1 MSKIGKRL
9 IIFIGTLIL
18 LLGSLLSPC
27 FVLAEVYAQDSNP
40 SVVNSSSSV
49 TNQDVSNTSTTSP
62 PTTQVD
68 SNASQSNV
76 TSSTASSSTSN
87 STVTSQNENNNVTS
101 SENATATSK
110 TTDNVTPSDN
120 KAQDSSATETQV
132 SNASSQPK
140 KSLAAPK
147 VHSKVAT
154 SGPSTSDISTPLDI
168 DVTKVS
174 FYLEFDPDGEGSS
187 VYTGKLF
194 RIYQRLEFDNDKVT
208 DGVYSIIK
216 IAKKYVKAG
225 SVEIPKLD
233 SVKNVESMDDD
244 EYYIRKVYY
253 NPVAGG
259 GIIAF
264 PIIFKHVMYTTP
276 PGSATPVSSTLYL
289 REHKI
294 GYSELKATAKTH
306 NPYISKY
313 VVNKGSNQM
322 WYDVGQDVG
331 MPDVNDPTY
340 SSNNLDE
347 LLTCYYLITVTNG
360 GMFDDYGVY
369 YRAVGTIKDVL
380 PEGMVFDKDDP
391 EAAPWTYDEATR
403 TVSFPDVGKY
413 MEEHGTRRLQLRLPV
428 KLRHVKLGQK
438 IINSVSLL
446 DEQGNEIGNHSVG
459 FTPYAKQ
466 TKYGS
471 GSVDKKLIAGGGEL
485 DESNNEMEWKVAP
498 KFEERMAAQKY
509 YINGLGDL
517 INNNGPRIYKGT
529 GDSIQTAGEKTLELK
544 EVTVHIPEGVDV
556 GTIKLYGKTLRET
569 QFRLLKDNV
578 QSDQAISLTSDIEYV
593 KATFEKPIL
602 ARTDVYL
609 TVKTKVVDEKWPK
622 GIFSSDES
630 TSSTT
635 LHNWGFV
642 YYSDDQGKVI
652 GEKYKEAVGS
662 YNRAFL
668 TLRVEYDDNWQTSIE
683 AHNEDKTRLTYILTP
698 NRVDENMPFT
708 IVTLLP
714 DGIDV
719 INEYHR
725 SLENMGYKV
734 VHHYLGTDKT
744 ALIITKT
751 LKEIDSGE
759 NYPIQKYRYAFR
771 QQIQFNKYLTKAV
784 HQLDH
789 YIYWYDPSVLKT
801 TSGWADESTI
811 VNNNQLDLDGKG
823 TFVGK
828 SVLKAMT
835 KVDFGPPEEVIIHEK
850 IGHTPEDLSVHPL
863 IVSPLEEFYYEINL
877 ENRTKQTSK
886 PYAFYNILP
895 HKGDTMND
903 QDRIIDRGSTDG
915 AIFKKIAKSDPDFDV
930 YYSEVQDIQ
939 KLTTAN
945 WQPLTDSVDA
955 SKVKSIKVVLKK
967 EMQAN
972 TVKKLLIQMRASHNP
987 ADLLSHN
994 SSLLTQEGKTFL
1006 LDSNVVEARGVGELT
1021 KPVLQVLK
1029 EVDKTTA
1036 FSKDVLQYT
1045 FNVKNTGDGTWYGTL
1060 EDVLPEKDVNYIA
1073 NSTKVNTKAITDKLW
1088 ENATDLAVSDENV
1101 WNDNSLRYLVT
1112 IKPGQ
1117 ELKLSF
1123 KTKIVKAEDGIIVNR
1138 FYGVNAENPDFNKD
1152 SNTVET
1158 QIYVRKLVVNKAVDK
1173 AKAKTG
1179 DTLTYQ
1185 LTVENTGTA
1194 RWVGMLTDKLTD
1206 DLQAVKT
1213 DAGSFEGNTLSVPID
1228 LEQGQTQTITF
1239 TAKVLRKKAGEILNH
1254 ASVIHENI
1262 PELNVESNEVKTV
1275 VEEEPEPTPTEPEE
1289 KPDEPEPT
1297 PTEPE
1302 DKPDEPDPTPTEPED
1317 KPDEPEPTPTE
1328 PEEKPDEPDPPPTE
1342 PEDKPDEPDPTPT
1355 EPEDKPDEPDPTPT
1369 EPEDKPDELEPTPT
1383 EPEDKPDEP
1392 GVPNTAE
1399 RENDDRYFMNSGG
1412 KLDNQKRSTQ
1422 GTVKQ
1427 KELTRVAKS
1436 NTKKHLP
1443 ATGTQK
1449 NGYLWLSVI
1458 SLGLAGIVIYFD
1470 RRSRWHR

>member
-1 MSKIGKRL
+1 MIVSKIGKRL

-40 SVVNSSSSV
+40 SVVNPSSS
-49 TNQDVSNTSTTSP
+49 TSTTSP
-62 PTTQVD
+62 PTTNQSSVANDSSPTTQVD

-76 TSSTASSSTSN
+76 TSSTASSSTSD
-87 STVTSQNENNNVTS
+87 STTTSQNTTNNVTS

-140 KSLAAPK
+140 KTLAAPK
-147 VHSKVAT
+147 VQTKVAT

-208 DGVYSIIK
+208 DGVYSMIK

-276 PGSATPVSSTLYL
+276 PGSETPVSSTLYL

-306 NPYISKY
+306 DPYISKY

-331 MPDVNDPTY
+331 MPDADDPTY

-413 MEEHGTRRLQLRLPV
+413 MQEHGTRRLQLRLPV

-446 DEQGNEIGNHSVG
+446 DEQRNEIGNHSVG

-578 QSDQAISLTSDIEYV
+578 QSGQAISLTSDIEYV

-622 GIFSSDES
+622 EIFSSDES

-811 VNNNQLDLDGKG
+811 VKNNQLDLDGKG
-823 TFVGK
+823 TFVDK

-915 AIFKKIAKSDPDFDV
+915 AIFKKIAQSDPDFDV
-930 YYSEVQDIQ
+930 YYSEVQEIQ

-945 WQPLTDSVDA
+945 WQPLTDNVDV

-1088 ENATDLAVSDENV
+1088 ETAEDLAVSDEKV
-1101 WNDNSLRYLVT
+1101 WNDNRLRYLVT
-1112 IKPGQ
+1112 LEPGQ

-1123 KTKIVKAEDGIIVNR
+1123 KTKIVKEEDGKIVNR
-1138 FYGVNAENPDFNKD
+1138 FSGVNAENPDFNKD

-1158 QIYVRKLVVNKAVDK
+1158 QIHVRKLVVSKTVDK
-1173 AKAKTG
+1173 AEAKTG
-1179 DTLTYQ
+1179 DILTYK

-1194 RWVGMLTDKLTD
+1194 KWVGTLTDKLTD
-1206 DLQAVKT
+1206 DLQALKT
-1213 DAGSFEGNTLSVPID
+1213 DVGSFDGNTLSVPID
-1228 LEQGQTQTITF
+1228 LDQGQTQVITF

-1254 ASVIHENI
+1254 ASVTHENT

-1275 VEEEPEPTPTEPEE
+1275 VKKDPEP
-1289 KPDEPEPT
+1289 D
-1297 PTEPE
+1297 
-1302 DKPDEPDPTPTEPED
+1302 
-1317 KPDEPEPTPTE
+1317 PTPTE
-1328 PEEKPDEPDPPPTE
+1328 PEEKPDEPDPTPTE
-1342 PEDKPDEPDPTPT
+1342 PEEKPDEPDPTPT

-1369 EPEDKPDELEPTPT
+1369 EPEDKPDEPAPTPT
-1383 EPEDKPDEP
+1383 EPADTPDEHDPPPTEAQYNTEAP

-1399 RENDDRYFMNSGG
+1399 RENDDRLFMNSGG
-1412 KLDNQKRSTQ
+1412 GKFDNQKRSTQ

-1443 ATGTQK
+1443 VTGTQK

>member
-1 MSKIGKRL
+1 M
-9 IIFIGTLIL
+9 
-18 LLGSLLSPC
+18 
-27 FVLAEVYAQDSNP
+27 
-40 SVVNSSSSV
+40 
-49 TNQDVSNTSTTSP
+49 
-62 PTTQVD
+62 
-68 SNASQSNV
+68 
-76 TSSTASSSTSN
+76 
-87 STVTSQNENNNVTS
+87 
-101 SENATATSK
+101 
-110 TTDNVTPSDN
+110 
-120 KAQDSSATETQV
+120 
-132 SNASSQPK
+132 
-140 KSLAAPK
+140 
-147 VHSKVAT
+147 
-154 SGPSTSDISTPLDI
+154 
-168 DVTKVS
+168 
-174 FYLEFDPDGEGSS
+174 
-187 VYTGKLF
+187 
-194 RIYQRLEFDNDKVT
+194 
-208 DGVYSIIK
+208 
-216 IAKKYVKAG
+216 KAG

-264 PIIFKHVMYTTP
+264 PIIFKHAMYTTP
-276 PGSATPVSSTLYL
+276 PGSETPISSTLYL

-306 NPYISKY
+306 EPSITKY
-313 VVNKGSNQM
+313 VVNKSSNQPY
-322 WYDVGQDVG
+322 YDINQDVG
-331 MPDVNDPTY
+331 MPDNNDPTY
-340 SSNNLDE
+340 SSNRLDE
-347 LLTCYYLITVTNG
+347 LLTCYYLITVING
-360 GMFDDYGVY
+360 GLFDDYGVY
-369 YRAVGTIKDVL
+369 YHAVGTIKDVL
-380 PEGMVFDKDDP
+380 PEGMEFDKDDP

-403 TVSFPDVGKY
+403 TVSFPDLGKH
-413 MEEHGTRRLQLRLPV
+413 MEEHRTRRLQLRLPV

-438 IINSVSLL
+438 ITNSISLF
-446 DEQGNEIGNHSVG
+446 DEQGKIISSHSVG
-459 FTPYAKQ
+459 FTPYAWQ
-466 TKYGS
+466 TKFGS
-471 GSVDKKLIAGGGEL
+471 GSVDKQLIAGDGTF
-485 DESNNEMEWKVAP
+485 DESKNEMEWKIAP
-498 KFEERMAAQKY
+498 KFEEGMAAQKY

-517 INNNGPRIYKGT
+517 INNIGPRIYNGT

-569 QFRLLKDNV
+569 QFKLLKDNV
-578 QSDQAISLTSDIEYV
+578 QSGQAISLTPEIEYI
-593 KATFEKPIL
+593 KAEFSKPIL
-602 ARTDVYL
+602 ARSDVYL
-609 TVKTKVVDEKWPK
+609 TVKTKVIDEKWPK
-622 GIFSSDES
+622 EIFASAES

-642 YYSDDQGKVI
+642 YYSNDQGKVI

-714 DGIDV
+714 DGVDV

-725 SLENMGYKV
+725 PLENMGYQV

-744 ALIITKT
+744 ALIFTKT
-751 LKEIDSGE
+751 LKDIDIGE
-759 NYPIQKYRYAFR
+759 NYPIQKYRYSFR

-811 VNNNQLDLDGKG
+811 VRNNQLDLDGKG

-863 IVSPLEEFYYEINL
+863 IVSPLEEFFYEINL

-915 AIFKKIAKSDPDFDV
+915 AIFKKIAQSDPDFDV

-955 SKVKSIKVVLKK
+955 SRVKSIKVVLKK

-1006 LDSNVVEARGVGELT
+1006 LDSN
-1021 KPVLQVLK
+1021 
-1029 EVDKTTA
+1029 
-1036 FSKDVLQYT
+1036 
-1045 FNVKNTGDGTWYGTL
+1045 
-1060 EDVLPEKDVNYIA
+1060 
-1073 NSTKVNTKAITDKLW
+1073 
-1088 ENATDLAVSDENV
+1088 
-1101 WNDNSLRYLVT
+1101 
-1112 IKPGQ
+1112 
-1117 ELKLSF
+1117 
-1123 KTKIVKAEDGIIVNR
+1123 
-1138 FYGVNAENPDFNKD
+1138 
-1152 SNTVET
+1152 
-1158 QIYVRKLVVNKAVDK
+1158 
-1173 AKAKTG
+1173 
-1179 DTLTYQ
+1179 
-1185 LTVENTGTA
+1185 
-1194 RWVGMLTDKLTD
+1194 
-1206 DLQAVKT
+1206 
-1213 DAGSFEGNTLSVPID
+1213 
-1228 LEQGQTQTITF
+1228 
-1239 TAKVLRKKAGEILNH
+1239 
-1254 ASVIHENI
+1254 
-1262 PELNVESNEVKTV
+1262 EVKTV
-1275 VEEEPEPTPTEPEE
+1275 VEEEPEPTPTEPED
-1289 KPDEPEPT
+1289 KPNEPEPM
-1297 PTEPE
+1297 
-1302 DKPDEPDPTPTEPED
+1302 
-1317 KPDEPEPTPTE
+1317 
-1328 PEEKPDEPDPPPTE
+1328 
-1342 PEDKPDEPDPTPT
+1342 
-1355 EPEDKPDEPDPTPT
+1355 
-1369 EPEDKPDELEPTPT
+1369 PT

-1399 RENDDRYFMNSGG
+1399 RENDDRFFMNRGGG
-1412 KLDNQKRSTQ
+1412 KFDNQKRSTQ

-1443 ATGTQK
+1443 ATGMQK

>member
-1 MSKIGKRL
+1 MSAIGNRI
-9 IIFIGTLIL
+9 IIFVGTMIL
-18 LLGSLLSPC
+18 LFGSLFSP
-27 FVLAEVYAQDSNP
+27 FLVFAEVYAQDSNM
-40 SVVNSSSSV
+40 SVVNQNTSESM
-49 TNQDVSNTSTTSP
+49 QDVPKTPTTSP
-62 PTTQVD
+62 PTENQSYVSNESGTNSQVAP
-68 SNASQSNV
+68 NGSQTSV
-76 TSSTASSSTSN
+76 TSNTRSSSISASSTTPQNAN
-87 STVTSQNENNNVTS
+87 SHVTS
-101 SENATATSK
+101 SENPTATSK

-120 KAQDSSATETQV
+120 TAKDSNATETQGT
-132 SNASSQPK
+132 NATTQSTKP
-140 KSLAAPK
+140 LAAPK
-147 VHSKVAT
+147 IKKRMAA

-276 PGSATPVSSTLYL
+276 PGSETPVSSTLYL

-306 NPYISKY
+306 DPYISKY
-313 VVNKGSNQM
+313 VVFKGSDQPY
-322 WYDVGQDVG
+322 YDINQDVG
-331 MPDVNDPTY
+331 MPDANDPTY

-360 GMFDDYGVY
+360 GMFDYYGVY
-369 YRAVGTIKDVL
+369 YHAVGTIKDVL

-403 TVSFPDVGKY
+403 TVSFPDLGKY
-413 MEEHGTRRLQLRLPV
+413 MEEHRTRRLQLRLPV

-438 IINSVSLL
+438 INNSASLF
-446 DEQGNEIGNHSVG
+446 DEQGKNISSHSVG
-459 FTPYAKQ
+459 FTPYAWQ

-471 GSVDKKLIAGGGEL
+471 GSVNKQLIAGGGAF
-485 DESNNEMEWKVAP
+485 DESKNEMEWQVSP

-529 GDSIQTAGEKTLELK
+529 GDTIQTAGEKTLELK

-569 QFRLLKDNV
+569 QFKLLKDNV
-578 QSDQAISLTSDIEYV
+578 QSGQAISLTSDIEYV

-602 ARTDVYL
+602 ARIDVYL

-642 YYSDDQGKVI
+642 YYSDDQGKII

-719 INEYHR
+719 INEYQQ

-744 ALIITKT
+744 ALIFTKT

-789 YIYWYDPSVLKT
+789 YIYWYDPSVLKR
-801 TSGWADESTI
+801 TSGWSDESTI
-811 VNNNQLDLDGKG
+811 VKNNQLDLDGKG

-930 YYSEVQDIQ
+930 YYSEVQDIP

-945 WQPLTDSVDA
+945 WQPLTDSVDV

-1021 KPVLQVLK
+1021 KPVLQVIK

-1060 EDVLPEKDVNYIA
+1060 EDVLPEKDINYIA

-1088 ENATDLAVSDENV
+1088 ENAEDLTVSDEKV
-1101 WNDNSLRYLVT
+1101 WKDNSLRYLVT

-1123 KTKIVKAEDGIIVNR
+1123 MTKIVKAEDGKIVNR
-1138 FYGVNAENPDFNKD
+1138 FSGVNAENPDFNKD

-1158 QIYVRKLVVNKAVDK
+1158 QIHVRKLAVKKVVDK
-1173 AKAKTG
+1173 SEAKTG

-1194 RWVGMLTDKLTD
+1194 RWVGTLTDKLTD
-1206 DLQAVKT
+1206 DLQAIKT
-1213 DAGSFEGNTLSVPID
+1213 DVGSFEGNTLSVPID

-1239 TAKVLRKKAGEILNH
+1239 TAKVLREKAGEILNH

-1275 VEEEPEPTPTEPEE
+1275 VKADESDSTSTEPEE
-1289 KPDEPEPT
+1289 KPDEP
-1297 PTEPE
+1297 
-1302 DKPDEPDPTPTEPED
+1302 D
-1317 KPDEPEPTPTE
+1317 PTPTE
-1328 PEEKPDEPDPPPTE
+1328 PEEKPDEPDPTPTE
-1342 PEDKPDEPDPTPT
+1342 PEEKPDEPDPTPIK
-1355 EPEDKPDEPDPTPT
+1355 PEKNQSQRGKVTNNSIIPKKNSPL
-1369 EPEDKPDELEPTPT
+1369 KQ
-1383 EPEDKPDEP
+1383 
-1392 GVPNTAE
+1392 NTTKMVNKAAK
-1399 RENDDRYFMNSGG
+1399 G
-1412 KLDNQKRSTQ
+1412 K
-1422 GTVKQ
+1422 G
-1427 KELTRVAKS
+1427 
-1436 NTKKHLP
+1436 LP
-1443 ATGTQK
+1443 KTGTHQT
-1449 NGYLWLSVI
+1449 GYLWLEIV
-1458 SLGLAGIVIYFD
+1458 SLCLAGIVIYFD
-1470 RRSRWHR
+1470 KKSRWHH